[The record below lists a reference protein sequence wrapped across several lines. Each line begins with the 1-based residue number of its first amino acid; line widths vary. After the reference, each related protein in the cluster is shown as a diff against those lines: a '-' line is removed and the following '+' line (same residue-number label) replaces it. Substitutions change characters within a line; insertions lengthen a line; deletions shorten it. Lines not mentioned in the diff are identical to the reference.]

1 MRCLEAPAS
10 VGAFLLP
17 YKSVNCRKLRSMSK
31 ELDSLIESAN
41 KVPHIQTCKEL
52 VWFTGDETKGIK
64 PEGRIY
70 KSAFIWEEVC
80 HIYETRTDW
89 HENSAT
95 GVMFLN
101 GHTIVTDFD
110 FNTLLNIWRLWK
122 QQQA

>member
-1 MRCLEAPAS
+1 MT
-10 VGAFLLP
+10 
-17 YKSVNCRKLRSMSK
+17 K
-31 ELDSLIESAN
+31 ELDSLIESAKQGAGHTN
-41 KVPHIQTCKEL
+41 LQRVGL
-52 VWFTGDETKGIK
+52 VTGDETKGIK

-80 HIYETRTDW
+80 HIYQTRTDW

>member
-1 MRCLEAPAS
+1 MYVWS
-10 VGAFLLP
+10 FLFCWELFIV
-17 YKSVNCRKLRSMSK
+17 YKSVNCGKLRSMSK

-41 KVPHIQTCKEL
+41 KVPDIQTCKEL
-52 VWFTGDETKGIK
+52 VWFTGNETTGEK

-70 KSAFIWEEVC
+70 KSAFLWEEVA
-80 HIYETRTDW
+80 HIYQTRLDW
-89 HENSAT
+89 YDDLAT

-101 GHTIVTDFD
+101 GRAIITAFD